1 MEMVFFILLG
11 IYGTY
16 ILYTKLRLLVSGI
29 LFTESEYD
37 IMKIRLL
44 LSEHKT
50 HTHTLSY
57 YDMRMKIIKGSM
69 FSIFFHAVIISV
81 LVYIILHFC

>member
-1 MEMVFFILLG
+1 MQLVFFILLG

-29 LFTESEYD
+29 LFTESEYG

-50 HTHTLSY
+50 YTLSY
-57 YDMRMKIIKGSM
+57 YDMRMKIIRGALV
-69 FSIFFHAVIISV
+69 SIFFHAVIISI

>member
-1 MEMVFFILLG
+1 MQMVFFILLG

-29 LFTESEYD
+29 LFTESEYG

-44 LSEHKT
+44 LSEHKIY
-50 HTHTLSY
+50 TLSY
-57 YDMRMKIIKGSM
+57 YDMRMQIIKGSLV
-69 FSIFFHAVIISV
+69 SIFFHAVIISI

>member
-1 MEMVFFILLG
+1 MQMVFFILLG

-16 ILYTKLRLLVSGI
+16 ILYTKSRLLVSGI
-29 LFTESEYD
+29 LFTESEYG

-44 LSEHKT
+44 LSEHKIY
-50 HTHTLSY
+50 TLSY

-69 FSIFFHAVIISV
+69 FSIFFHAVIISI

>member
-1 MEMVFFILLG
+1 MQMVFFILLG

-29 LFTESEYD
+29 LFTESEYG

-44 LSEHKT
+44 LSEHKIY
-50 HTHTLSY
+50 TLSY
-57 YDMRMKIIKGSM
+57 YDMRMKIIRGSM
-69 FSIFFHAVIISV
+69 FSIFFHAVIISI

>member
-1 MEMVFFILLG
+1 MQMVFFILLG

-29 LFTESEYD
+29 LFTESEYG

-44 LSEHKT
+44 LSEHKIY
-50 HTHTLSY
+50 TLSY

-69 FSIFFHAVIISV
+69 FSIFFHAVIISI

>member
-1 MEMVFFILLG
+1 MQMVFFILLG

-29 LFTESEYD
+29 LFTESEYG

-44 LSEHKT
+44 LSKHKT
-50 HTHTLSY
+50 YTLSY
-57 YDMRMKIIKGSM
+57 YDMRMKIIRGALV
-69 FSIFFHAVIISV
+69 SIFFHAVIISI

>member
-1 MEMVFFILLG
+1 MEIVFFILLS

-16 ILYTKLRLLVSGI
+16 ILYTKGQLLISGI
-29 LFTESEYD
+29 LFTESEYG

-44 LSEHKT
+44 LSKHKT
-50 HTHTLSY
+50 YTLSY

-69 FSIFFHAVIISV
+69 FSIFFHAVIISI